1 VRRVVS
7 FASVTELILRCKR
20 TRGVVEQSVKH
31 DAEGVYVRDF
41 ARRSALTRRPQ
52 LYDMDLTEV
61 PSELFRLKN
70 AKTIWLGN
78 NNLCSLPSEI
88 AHLPT
93 LEKLDVRFSKRLHH
107 DLTKSHVL
115 QVNSNQLTSLPP
127 ELGLLTNLK
136 WLYVRHS
143 RQMDLDLTLRHV
155 LSGRPQP
162 AHVAPSRNRA
172 VGTARAALCARFEL
186 TGS

>member
-20 TRGVVEQSVKH
+20 TRSVVEQSVKH

-41 ARRSALTRRPQ
+41 ACRFALTRRPHPQ
-52 LYDMDLTEV
+52 LASIGLTEV

-107 DLTKSHVL
+107 DLTKSHVFR
-115 QVNSNQLTSLPP
+115 SPTISSSLF
-127 ELGLLTNLK
+127 
-136 WLYVRHS
+136 
-143 RQMDLDLTLRHV
+143 
-155 LSGRPQP
+155 RPSS
-162 AHVAPSRNRA
+162 V
-172 VGTARAALCARFEL
+172 C
-186 TGS
+186 